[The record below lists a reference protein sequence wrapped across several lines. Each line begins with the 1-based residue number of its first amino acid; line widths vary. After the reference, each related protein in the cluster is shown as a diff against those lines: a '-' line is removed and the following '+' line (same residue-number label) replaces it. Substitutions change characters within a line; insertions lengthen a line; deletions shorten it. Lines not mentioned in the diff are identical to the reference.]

1 MHALEA
7 LKTRRSIRSFKDA
20 PVSEAIKKI
29 LLECAMTAP
38 SANNL
43 QPWHFILLNDKKI
56 RRAIADFHPYADM
69 LRTAPG
75 AIVVC
80 GDLDIEK
87 EKNYIALDCAA
98 ATQNILLAV
107 HALGLG
113 GVWIGIYPREE
124 RMNALARLIHLPAH
138 ILPVAV
144 VAFGYPAEKK
154 QPVKRYNE
162 KRVHINRW
170 KLG

>member
-1 MHALEA
+1 MQAIEA
-7 LKTRRSIRSFKDA
+7 LKPRRSIRSFKNA

-29 LLECAMTAP
+29 ILECAMTAP

-43 QPWHFILLNDKKI
+43 QPWHFVLLEDKKI

-69 LRTAPG
+69 LRKAPG

-80 GDLDIEK
+80 GDLEIEK
-87 EKNYIALDCAA
+87 EKNYIILDCAA
-98 ATQNILLAV
+98 ATENILLAA

-113 GVWIGIYPREE
+113 AVWIGIYPREE
-124 RMNALARLIHLPAH
+124 RMNSLARLIRLPGH

-144 VAFGYPAEKK
+144 VALGYPVEEKE
-154 QPVKRYNE
+154 PVKRYN
-162 KRVHINRW
+162 KNRIHMNKW
-170 KLG
+170 N